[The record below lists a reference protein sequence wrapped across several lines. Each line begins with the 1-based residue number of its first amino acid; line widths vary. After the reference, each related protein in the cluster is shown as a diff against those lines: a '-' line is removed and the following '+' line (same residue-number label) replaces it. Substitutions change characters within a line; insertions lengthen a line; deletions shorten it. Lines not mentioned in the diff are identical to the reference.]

1 MSVFFIRLSVCVVGC
16 FRMSTRMPEYGID
29 LYELWECL
37 WWLLYVCAS
46 LCEGGYLYASILNG
60 PPLASLAPVLWYS
73 ERTSARFA
81 RSGFGV
87 ALLLALVVALLF
99 CCCCLLSMC
108 CFLSL
113 PVAYNFCTLS
123 IFSFLSLLVAYIFA
137 PFLKSIW
144 AFGTPFWYQKEHRQ

>member
-1 MSVFFIRLSVCVVGC
+1 MKFKSVYRHVCVFVIRLSVCVVGC

-37 WWLLYVCAS
+37 WCLLYVCAS

-60 PPLASLAPVLWYS
+60 PPLASLAPVLVYS

-123 IFSFLSLLVAYIFA
+123 IFSFLSLLVAYHFCAI
-137 PFLKSIW
+137 
-144 AFGTPFWYQKEHRQ
+144 